1 MPIDHVLK
9 LYSESIRSPY
19 LHYGFWDEP
28 ESIDPNE
35 LTLDDMVKAQ
45 GRYIEHLAS
54 FIPQDVKTILDVG
67 AGIGGNSS
75 YLISKGYEV
84 EALSPDEYQETVF
97 KDKFD
102 GQVKFYRTKFENF
115 EPERKYDLVFES
127 ESACYIEIEP
137 GWKTA
142 QKTVRDGG
150 YLLASDYFLHHND
163 GSGDWHIKASH
174 DEKNYM
180 KKAEEYGFKLINEFD
195 QTENTM
201 PTLDGA
207 KALMERFI
215 FPTLEF
221 SSNYLGKNHPFILK
235 VIKKAFGKKVD
246 DKMEQLSLL
255 NSKDFKKYKRYMIF
269 LFQKVGNHHG

>member
-19 LHYGFWDEP
+19 LHYGFWDDP

-35 LTLDDMVKAQ
+35 LTLDDMVEAQ

-54 FIPQDVKTILDVG
+54 FIPEEVKTILDVG

-97 KDKFD
+97 KEKYD
-102 GQVKFYRTKFENF
+102 GQVKFHRSKFENF
-115 EPERKYDLVFES
+115 EPEKKYDLVFES

-150 YLLASDYFLHHND
+150 YLLASDYFLYHND

-174 DEKNYM
+174 DEKNYI
-180 KKAEEYGFKLINEFD
+180 KKAEEYGFKLIKEFD

-246 DKMEQLSLL
+246 DKMKQLSLL
-255 NSKDFKKYKRYMIF
+255 DSKDFKKYKRYMIY
-269 LFQKVGNHHG
+269 LFQKVDES

>member
-19 LHYGFWDEP
+19 LHYGFWDDP

-54 FIPQDVKTILDVG
+54 FIPEEVKTILDVG

-97 KDKFD
+97 KEKYD
-102 GQVKFYRTKFENF
+102 GQVKFHRSKFENF
-115 EPERKYDLVFES
+115 EPEKKYDLVFES

-150 YLLASDYFLHHND
+150 YLLASDYFLYHND

-174 DEKNYM
+174 DEKNYI
-180 KKAEEYGFKLINEFD
+180 KKSEEYGFKLIKEFD

-246 DKMEQLSLL
+246 DKMKQLSLL
-255 NSKDFKKYKRYMIF
+255 DSKDFKKYKRYMIY
-269 LFQKVGNHHG
+269 LFQQVDES

>member
-19 LHYGFWDEP
+19 LHYGFWDDP

-35 LTLDDMVKAQ
+35 LTLDNMVKAQ

-54 FIPQDVKTILDVG
+54 FIPDEVKTILDVG

-97 KDKFD
+97 KEKYD
-102 GQVKFYRTKFENF
+102 GQVKFHRSKFENF
-115 EPERKYDLVFES
+115 EPEKKYDLVFES

-150 YLLASDYFLHHND
+150 YLLASDYFLYHND

-174 DEKNYM
+174 DEKNYI
-180 KKAEEYGFKLINEFD
+180 KKAEEYGFKLIKEFD

-215 FPTLEF
+215 FPTFEY
-221 SSNYLGKNHPFILK
+221 SSNYLGKNNPFILK
-235 VIKKAFGKKVD
+235 VIKKAFGKK
-246 DKMEQLSLL
+246 
-255 NSKDFKKYKRYMIF
+255 
-269 LFQKVGNHHG
+269 

>member
-9 LYSESIRSPY
+9 LYSQSIRSPY
-19 LHYGFWDEP
+19 LHYGYWDDP
-28 ESIDPNE
+28 ESIDPE
-35 LTLDDMVKAQ
+35 QLTLDDMVKAQ

-54 FIPQDVKTILDVG
+54 FIPEEVKTILDVG

-75 YLISKGYEV
+75 YLISKGFEI

-97 KDKFD
+97 AEKYNGKVRFH
-102 GQVKFYRTKFENF
+102 RTKFEDF
-115 EPERKYDLVFES
+115 EPEKKYDLVFES
-127 ESACYIEIEP
+127 ESACYIQIEP

-180 KKAEEYGFKLINEFD
+180 KKAEEYGFKLIREYD
-195 QTENTM
+195 QTDNTM

-215 FPTLEF
+215 FPTVEF
-221 SSNYLGKNHPFILK
+221 SSNYLDKNHPFILK
-235 VIKKAFGKKVD
+235 LIKKTFGKRVN
-246 DKMEQLSLL
+246 DKMNQLSLL
-255 NSKDFKKYKRYMIF
+255 NSRDFKKYKRYMIF
-269 LFQKVGNHHG
+269 LFQKVDQS

>member
-19 LHYGFWDEP
+19 LHYGFWDDP

-54 FIPQDVKTILDVG
+54 FIPEEVKTILDVG

-97 KDKFD
+97 KEKYD
-102 GQVKFYRTKFENF
+102 GQVKFHRSKFENF
-115 EPERKYDLVFES
+115 EPEKKYDLVFES

-150 YLLASDYFLHHND
+150 YLLASDYFLYHNV
-163 GSGDWHIKASH
+163 GSGDWHIKASD
-174 DEKNYM
+174 DEKNYI
-180 KKAEEYGFKLINEFD
+180 KKAEEYGFKLIKEFD

-246 DKMEQLSLL
+246 DKMKQLSLL
-255 NSKDFKKYKRYMIF
+255 DSKNFKKYKRYMIY
-269 LFQKVGNHHG
+269 LFQKVDES

>member
-19 LHYGFWDEP
+19 LHYGFWDDP

-54 FIPQDVKTILDVG
+54 FIPEEVKTILDVG

-97 KDKFD
+97 KEKYD
-102 GQVKFYRTKFENF
+102 GQVKFHRSKFENF
-115 EPERKYDLVFES
+115 QPEKKYDLVFES

-150 YLLASDYFLHHND
+150 YLLASDYFLYHND

-174 DEKNYM
+174 DEKNYI
-180 KKAEEYGFKLINEFD
+180 KKAEEYGFKLIKEFD

-246 DKMEQLSLL
+246 DKMKQLSLL
-255 NSKDFKKYKRYMIF
+255 DSKNFKKYKRYMIY
-269 LFQKVGNHHG
+269 LFQQVDES

>member
-19 LHYGFWDEP
+19 LHYGFWDDP

-35 LTLDDMVKAQ
+35 LTLDNMVKAQ

-54 FIPQDVKTILDVG
+54 FIPDEVKTILDVG

-97 KDKFD
+97 KEKYD
-102 GQVKFYRTKFENF
+102 GQVKFHRSKFENF
-115 EPERKYDLVFES
+115 QPEKKYDLVFES

-150 YLLASDYFLHHND
+150 YLLASDYFLYHND

-174 DEKNYM
+174 DEKNYI
-180 KKAEEYGFKLINEFD
+180 KKAEEYGFKLIKEFD

-215 FPTLEF
+215 FPTFEY

-246 DKMEQLSLL
+246 DKMKQLSLL
-255 NSKDFKKYKRYMIF
+255 DSKDFKKYKRYMIY
-269 LFQKVGNHHG
+269 LFQKVDES

>member
-54 FIPQDVKTILDVG
+54 FIPQDVKSILDVG

-97 KDKFD
+97 IDKYD
-102 GQVKFYRTKFENF
+102 GQVKFHRSKFENF

-246 DKMEQLSLL
+246 DKMKQLSLL
-255 NSKDFKKYKRYMIF
+255 DSKDFKKYKRYMIY
-269 LFQKVGNHHG
+269 LFQQVDES

>member
-19 LHYGFWDEP
+19 LHYGFWDDP

-54 FIPQDVKTILDVG
+54 FIPEEVKTILDVG

-97 KDKFD
+97 KEKYD
-102 GQVKFYRTKFENF
+102 GQVKFHRSKFENF
-115 EPERKYDLVFES
+115 QPEKKYDLVFES

-137 GWKTA
+137 GWRTA

-150 YLLASDYFLHHND
+150 YLLASDYFLYHND
-163 GSGDWHIKASH
+163 GSGAWHIKASH
-174 DEKNYM
+174 DEKNYI
-180 KKAEEYGFKLINEFD
+180 KKAKEYGFKLIKEFD

-246 DKMEQLSLL
+246 DKMKQLSLL
-255 NSKDFKKYKRYMIF
+255 DSKDFKKYKRYMIY
-269 LFQKVGNHHG
+269 LFQQVDES

>member
-19 LHYGFWDEP
+19 LHYGFWDDP

-54 FIPQDVKTILDVG
+54 FIPEEVKTILDVG

-97 KDKFD
+97 KEKYD
-102 GQVKFYRTKFENF
+102 GQVKFHRSKFENF
-115 EPERKYDLVFES
+115 EPEKKYDLVFES

-150 YLLASDYFLHHND
+150 YLLASDYFLYHND

-174 DEKNYM
+174 DEKNYI
-180 KKAEEYGFKLINEFD
+180 KKAEEYGFKLIKEFD

-246 DKMEQLSLL
+246 DKMKQLSLL
-255 NSKDFKKYKRYMIF
+255 DSKDFKKYKRYMIY
-269 LFQKVGNHHG
+269 LFQQVDES

>member
-9 LYSESIRSPY
+9 LYSQSIRSPY
-19 LHYGFWDEP
+19 LHYGFWDDP
-28 ESIDPNE
+28 ESIDPE
-35 LTLDDMVKAQ
+35 QLTLDDMVKAQ

-54 FIPQDVKTILDVG
+54 FIPEEVKTILDVG

-75 YLISKGYEV
+75 YLISKGFEI

-97 KDKFD
+97 AEKYNGK
-102 GQVKFYRTKFENF
+102 VKFHRTKFEDF
-115 EPERKYDLVFES
+115 EPEKKYDLVFES
-127 ESACYIEIEP
+127 ESACYIQIEP

-180 KKAEEYGFKLINEFD
+180 KKAEEYGFKLIREYD
-195 QTENTM
+195 QTDNTM

-215 FPTLEF
+215 FPTVEF
-221 SSNYLGKNHPFILK
+221 SSNYLDNNHPFILK
-235 VIKKAFGKKVD
+235 LIKNTFGKRVN
-246 DKMEQLSLL
+246 DKMNQLSLL
-255 NSKDFKKYKRYMIF
+255 NSRDFKKYKRYMIF
-269 LFQKVGNHHG
+269 LFQKVDQS

>member
-19 LHYGFWDEP
+19 LHYGFWDDP

-54 FIPQDVKTILDVG
+54 FIPEEVKTILDVG

-97 KDKFD
+97 KEKYD
-102 GQVKFYRTKFENF
+102 GQVKFHRSKFENF
-115 EPERKYDLVFES
+115 EPEKKYDLVFES

-150 YLLASDYFLHHND
+150 YLLASDYFLYHND

-174 DEKNYM
+174 DEKNYI
-180 KKAEEYGFKLINEFD
+180 KKAEEYGFKLIKEFD

-221 SSNYLGKNHPFILK
+221 SSNYLGKNYPFILK

-246 DKMEQLSLL
+246 DKMKQLSLL
-255 NSKDFKKYKRYMIF
+255 DSKNFKKYKRYMIY
-269 LFQKVGNHHG
+269 LFQKVDES

>member
-9 LYSESIRSPY
+9 LYSQSIRSPY
-19 LHYGFWDEP
+19 LHYGFWDDP

-35 LTLDDMVKAQ
+35 LTLDNMVKAQ

-54 FIPQDVKTILDVG
+54 FIPDEVKTILDVG

-97 KDKFD
+97 KEKYD
-102 GQVKFYRTKFENF
+102 GQVKFHRSKFENF
-115 EPERKYDLVFES
+115 QPEKKYDLVFES

-142 QKTVRDGG
+142 QKTVRDGV
-150 YLLASDYFLHHND
+150 YLLASDYFLYNND

-174 DEKNYM
+174 DEKNYI
-180 KKAEEYGFKLINEFD
+180 KKAEEYGFKLIKEFD

-207 KALMERFI
+207 KALMDRFI

-246 DKMEQLSLL
+246 DKMKQLSLL
-255 NSKDFKKYKRYMIF
+255 DSKDFKKYKRYMIY
-269 LFQKVGNHHG
+269 LFQQVDES

>member
-19 LHYGFWDEP
+19 LHYGFWDDP

-54 FIPQDVKTILDVG
+54 FIPEEVKTILDVG

-97 KDKFD
+97 KEKYD
-102 GQVKFYRTKFENF
+102 GQVKFHRSKFENF
-115 EPERKYDLVFES
+115 QPEKKYDLVFES

-142 QKTVRDGG
+142 KKTIRDGG
-150 YLLASDYFLHHND
+150 YLLASDYFLYHND

-174 DEKNYM
+174 DEKNYI
-180 KKAEEYGFKLINEFD
+180 KKSEEYGFKLIKEFD

-246 DKMEQLSLL
+246 DKMKQLSLL
-255 NSKDFKKYKRYMIF
+255 DSKDFKKYKRYMIY
-269 LFQKVGNHHG
+269 LFQKVDES

>member
-9 LYSESIRSPY
+9 LYSQSIRSPY
-19 LHYGFWDEP
+19 LHYGFWDDP
-28 ESIDPNE
+28 ESIDPE
-35 LTLDDMVKAQ
+35 QLTLDDMVKAQ

-54 FIPQDVKTILDVG
+54 FIPEEVKTILDVG

-75 YLISKGYEV
+75 YLISKGFEI

-97 KDKFD
+97 AEKYNGKVRFH
-102 GQVKFYRTKFENF
+102 RTKFEDF
-115 EPERKYDLVFES
+115 EPEKKYDLVFES
-127 ESACYIEIEP
+127 ESACYIQIEP

-142 QKTVRDGG
+142 QKTVKDGG

-180 KKAEEYGFKLINEFD
+180 KKAEEYGFKLIREYD
-195 QTENTM
+195 QTDNTM

-215 FPTLEF
+215 FPTVEF
-221 SSNYLGKNHPFILK
+221 SSNYLDKNHPFILK
-235 VIKKAFGKKVD
+235 LIKKTFGKRVN
-246 DKMEQLSLL
+246 DKMNQLSLL
-255 NSKDFKKYKRYMIF
+255 NSRDFKKYKRYMIF
-269 LFQKVGNHHG
+269 LFQKVDQS

>member
-9 LYSESIRSPY
+9 LYSQSIRSPY
-19 LHYGFWDEP
+19 LHYGFWDDP
-28 ESIDPNE
+28 ESIDPE
-35 LTLDDMVKAQ
+35 QLTLDDMVKAQ

-54 FIPQDVKTILDVG
+54 FIPEEVKTILDVG

-75 YLISKGYEV
+75 YLISKGFEI

-97 KDKFD
+97 AEKYNGKVRFH
-102 GQVKFYRTKFENF
+102 RTKFEDF
-115 EPERKYDLVFES
+115 EPEKKYDLVFES
-127 ESACYIEIEP
+127 ESACYIQIEP

-180 KKAEEYGFKLINEFD
+180 KKAEEYGFKLIREYD
-195 QTENTM
+195 QTDNTM

-215 FPTLEF
+215 FPTVEF
-221 SSNYLGKNHPFILK
+221 SSNYLDKNHPFILK
-235 VIKKAFGKKVD
+235 LIKKTFGKRVN
-246 DKMEQLSLL
+246 DKMNQFSLL
-255 NSKDFKKYKRYMIF
+255 NSRDFKKYKRYMIF
-269 LFQKVGNHHG
+269 LFQKVDQS

>member
-19 LHYGFWDEP
+19 LHYGFWDDP

-54 FIPQDVKTILDVG
+54 FIPEEVKTILDVG

-97 KDKFD
+97 KEKYD
-102 GQVKFYRTKFENF
+102 GQVKFHRSKFENF
-115 EPERKYDLVFES
+115 EPEKKYDLVFES

-150 YLLASDYFLHHND
+150 YLLASDYFLYHND

-174 DEKNYM
+174 DEKNYI
-180 KKAEEYGFKLINEFD
+180 KKAEEYGFKLIKEFD

-221 SSNYLGKNHPFILK
+221 SSNYLGKNYPFILK

-246 DKMEQLSLL
+246 DKMKQLSLL
-255 NSKDFKKYKRYMIF
+255 DSKNFKKYKRYMIY
-269 LFQKVGNHHG
+269 LFQKVGKS

>member
-19 LHYGFWDEP
+19 LHYGFWDDP

-35 LTLDDMVKAQ
+35 LTLDNMVKAQ

-54 FIPQDVKTILDVG
+54 FIPEEVKTILDVG

-97 KDKFD
+97 KEKYD
-102 GQVKFYRTKFENF
+102 GQVKFHRSKFENF
-115 EPERKYDLVFES
+115 EPEKKYDLVFES

-150 YLLASDYFLHHND
+150 YLLASDYFLYHND

-174 DEKNYM
+174 DEKNYI
-180 KKAEEYGFKLINEFD
+180 KKAEEYGFKLIKEFD

-246 DKMEQLSLL
+246 DKMKQLSLL
-255 NSKDFKKYKRYMIF
+255 DSKDFKKYKRYMIY
-269 LFQKVGNHHG
+269 LFQKVDES

>member
-19 LHYGFWDEP
+19 LHYGFWDDP

-35 LTLDDMVKAQ
+35 LTLDNMVKAQ

-54 FIPQDVKTILDVG
+54 FIPDEVKTILDVG

-97 KDKFD
+97 KEKYD
-102 GQVKFYRTKFENF
+102 GQVKFHRSKFENF
-115 EPERKYDLVFES
+115 EPEKKYDLVFQS
-127 ESACYIEIEP
+127 ESSCYIEIEP

-150 YLLASDYFLHHND
+150 YLLASDYFLYHND

-174 DEKNYM
+174 DEKNYI
-180 KKAEEYGFKLINEFD
+180 KKAEEYGFKLIKEFD

-246 DKMEQLSLL
+246 DKMKQLSLL
-255 NSKDFKKYKRYMIF
+255 DSKDFKKYKRYMIY
-269 LFQKVGNHHG
+269 LFQKVDES

>member
-19 LHYGFWDEP
+19 LHYGFWDDP

-54 FIPQDVKTILDVG
+54 FIPEEVKTILDVG

-97 KDKFD
+97 KEKYD
-102 GQVKFYRTKFENF
+102 GKVKFHRSKFENF
-115 EPERKYDLVFES
+115 QPEKKYDLVFES

-137 GWKTA
+137 GWETA

-150 YLLASDYFLHHND
+150 YLLASDYFLYHND

-174 DEKNYM
+174 DEKNYI
-180 KKAEEYGFKLINEFD
+180 KKAEEYGFKLIKEFD

-246 DKMEQLSLL
+246 DKMKQLSLL
-255 NSKDFKKYKRYMIF
+255 DSKDFKKYKRYMIY
-269 LFQKVGNHHG
+269 LFQQVDES

>member
-19 LHYGFWDEP
+19 LHYGFWDDP

-35 LTLDDMVKAQ
+35 LTLDNMVKAQ

-54 FIPQDVKTILDVG
+54 FIPDEVKTILDVG

-97 KDKFD
+97 KEKYD
-102 GQVKFYRTKFENF
+102 GQVKFHKSKFENF
-115 EPERKYDLVFES
+115 EPEKKYDLVFES

-150 YLLASDYFLHHND
+150 YLLASDYFLYHND

-174 DEKNYM
+174 DEKNYI
-180 KKAEEYGFKLINEFD
+180 KKAEEYGFKLIKEFD

-215 FPTLEF
+215 FPTFEY

-246 DKMEQLSLL
+246 DKMKQLSLL
-255 NSKDFKKYKRYMIF
+255 DSKDFKKYKRYMIY
-269 LFQKVGNHHG
+269 LFQKVDES

>member
-19 LHYGFWDEP
+19 LHYGFWDDP

-35 LTLDDMVKAQ
+35 LTLEDMVKAQ

-54 FIPQDVKTILDVG
+54 FIPEEVKTILDVG

-97 KDKFD
+97 KEKYD
-102 GQVKFYRTKFENF
+102 GQVKFHRSKFENF
-115 EPERKYDLVFES
+115 EPEKKYDLVFES

-150 YLLASDYFLHHND
+150 YLLASDYFLYHND

-174 DEKNYM
+174 DEKNYI
-180 KKAEEYGFKLINEFD
+180 KKAEEYGFKLIKEFD

-246 DKMEQLSLL
+246 DKMKQLSLL
-255 NSKDFKKYKRYMIF
+255 DSKDFKKYKRYMIY
-269 LFQKVGNHHG
+269 LFQQVDES

>member
-19 LHYGFWDEP
+19 LHYGFWDDP

-45 GRYIEHLAS
+45 GRYIEHLVS
-54 FIPQDVKTILDVG
+54 FIPEEVKTILDVG

-97 KDKFD
+97 KEKYD
-102 GQVKFYRTKFENF
+102 GQVKFHRSKFENF
-115 EPERKYDLVFES
+115 QPEKKYDLVFES

-150 YLLASDYFLHHND
+150 YLLASDYFLYHND

-174 DEKNYM
+174 DDKNYI
-180 KKAEEYGFKLINEFD
+180 KKAEEYGFKLIKEFD

-221 SSNYLGKNHPFILK
+221 SSNYLEKNHPFILK
-235 VIKKAFGKKVD
+235 VINKAFGKKVD
-246 DKMEQLSLL
+246 DKMKQLSLL
-255 NSKDFKKYKRYMIF
+255 DSKDFKKYKRYMIY
-269 LFQKVGNHHG
+269 LFQKVDES